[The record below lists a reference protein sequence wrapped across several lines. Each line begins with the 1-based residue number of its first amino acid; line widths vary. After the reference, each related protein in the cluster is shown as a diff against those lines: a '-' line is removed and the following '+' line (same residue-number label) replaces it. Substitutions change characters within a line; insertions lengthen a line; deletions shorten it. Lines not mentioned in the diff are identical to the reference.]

1 MLWPC
6 VLLRVLFNIAG
17 IIPEIEGKLDPISK
31 IVGHVADS
39 ALAQLTEKS
48 SPCQHPGDAG

>member
-6 VLLRVLFNIAG
+6 VLLRVLSNIAG

-31 IVGHVADS
+31 MIGHIADS
-39 ALAQLTEKS
+39 ALSQLTEKS